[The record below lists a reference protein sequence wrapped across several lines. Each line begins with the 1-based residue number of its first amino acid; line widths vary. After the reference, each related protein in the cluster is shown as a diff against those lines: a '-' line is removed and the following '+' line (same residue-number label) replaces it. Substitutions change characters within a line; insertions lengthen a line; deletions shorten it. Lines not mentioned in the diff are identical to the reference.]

1 MASAAAAPISTT
13 SLDALPV
20 APQTLSPSTPS
31 QPVVQAPN
39 IGMPTDNIVLSQPQ
53 PQMQMQP
60 PAAEPSPINNNS
72 SDYQQML
79 THLQQAGTMG
89 LTNLPSRDIPQQTT
103 GFTQDQQM
111 RPNFIP
117 DGGQAVPDYIRLQEM
132 QMQRM
137 APLAAAPTNTKTRQ
151 DEWYDELQVPIL
163 LAVLYFIFQLPSVH
177 KYMFSMLPSLFDAHG
192 HPNLIGYVVN
202 SVAFAGLYYVLTKF
216 KTYLIA
222 V

>member
-1 MASAAAAPISTT
+1 MNAAAQA
-13 SLDALPV
+13 
-20 APQTLSPSTPS
+20 
-31 QPVVQAPN
+31 PVVQAPN
-39 IGMPTDNIVLSQPQ
+39 LSMPTENVVLATSDAA
-53 PQMQMQP
+53 P
-60 PAAEPSPINNNS
+60 PALPPNNNS

-89 LTNLPSRDIPQQTT
+89 MTSLPSRDIPQQTT

-117 DGGQAVPDYIRLQEM
+117 DVSQQAVPDYIRMQEM

-137 APLAAAPTNTKTRQ
+137 APVVAAAVNQRRQ

-177 KYMFSMLPSLFDAHG
+177 KYLFSMLPALFDAHG
-192 HPNLIGYVVN
+192 HPNLMGYVVN
-202 SVAFAGLYYVLTKF
+202 SIAFAGLYYVLTKF
-216 KTYLIA
+216 KTYLIS

>member
-1 MASAAAAPISTT
+1 MASAAAPISTT

-20 APQTLSPSTPS
+20 APQTLSPSTPP
-31 QPVVQAPN
+31 QAVVQAPN
-39 IGMPTDNIVLSQPQ
+39 INMPMENIVLSQP
-53 PQMQMQP
+53 P
-60 PAAEPSPINNNS
+60 PTSLPPSEPSAIGNNS

-117 DGGQAVPDYIRLQEM
+117 DQGQAIPDYIRMQEL

-137 APLAAAPTNTKTRQ
+137 APLPATTANAKTRPE
-151 DEWYDELQVPIL
+151 EWYDELQVPIL

-192 HPNLIGYVVN
+192 HPNLVGYVVN
-202 SVAFAGLYYVLTKF
+202 SMAFAGLYYVLTKV
-216 KTYLIA
+216 KSYL
-222 V
+222 VTV